1 MIESSKL
8 DKATVEE
15 IEKLAL
21 TLNECLPAIEV
32 TKNYLDLLSSRFNK
46 NTTYDDL
53 ATLHVFLFHDNAVG
67 NIGELL
73 MNLKNKIDD
82 VSYAL
87 YGADQ

>member
-1 MIESSKL
+1 MIESSKT
-8 DKATVEE
+8 D
-15 IEKLAL
+15 EKTAKELEQLAL
-21 TLNECLPAIEV
+21 KLNECIPAIDV
-32 TKNYLDLLSSRFNK
+32 TKGYLDLLSSRFNK

-53 ATLHVFLFHDNAVG
+53 ATLHNFLFHDNAVG

-73 MNLKNKIDD
+73 MNLKNTVDD